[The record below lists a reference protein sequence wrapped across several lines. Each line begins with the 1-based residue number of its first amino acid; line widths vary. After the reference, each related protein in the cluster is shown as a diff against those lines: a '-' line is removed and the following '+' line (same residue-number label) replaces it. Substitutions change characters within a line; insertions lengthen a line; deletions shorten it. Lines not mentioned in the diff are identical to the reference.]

1 VARPTTFLKRTLA
14 ISGKEWMHLGR
25 DPATLLFAI
34 LMPLIMIVLFGYAVS
49 FDADHLRT
57 VVVDEDRTAES
68 RELAQHLFS
77 GTTFVSVGARATPG
91 EGERALREG
100 DAALVLVLPRGFG
113 EDLRRGREGRVQLLV
128 DAADNTTATSVL
140 SYAGRF
146 AANRN
151 DELARRAGLDPRG
164 LVEARARALFNPSMR
179 SAVFL
184 TPGLIALIMAMMG
197 VLLTAVTVAREWE
210 RGSMEQLF
218 ATPVTRGE
226 IVAGKLLPYFAIAM
240 LQFLLVLACGAAI
253 FEMPL
258 RGSMPL
264 LFGMATLFLLAMLC
278 QGLFVSSVAKNQM
291 VATQMAAL
299 SSMLPSMLLSGF
311 IAPIDNMPRPLQ
323 ILSNIVPARHFIHAL
338 RAILLRGADPS
349 IVAYDAAF
357 LAVFIVLMLVL
368 AMRAFPRSLA

>member
-1 VARPTTFLKRTLA
+1 MRASTFVKRTLA

-25 DPATLLFAI
+25 DPATMLFAI
-34 LMPLIMIVLFGYAVS
+34 LMPLVMILLFGYAVS

-57 VVVDEDRTAES
+57 VVVDDDRSAES
-68 RELAQHLFS
+68 RELSQHLFS
-77 GTTFVSVGARATPG
+77 GSTFVSVGARDTAAD
-91 EGERALREG
+91 GERALREG
-100 DAALVLVLPRGFG
+100 DAALVVVVPRGFG
-113 EDLRRGREGRVQLLV
+113 EELRRGREGRVQLLV

-140 SYAGRF
+140 SYASRF

-151 DELARRAGLDPRG
+151 DDLARRAGVDPRP
-164 LVEARARALFNPSMR
+164 LVEARARALYNPGMR

-240 LQFLLVLACGAAI
+240 LQFLLVLACGATI
-253 FEMPL
+253 FEMPM
-258 RGSMPL
+258 RGSL
-264 LFGMATLFLLAMLC
+264 VVLFGMATLFLLAMLC

-299 SSMLPSMLLSGF
+299 SSLLPSLLLSGF

-323 ILSNIVPARHFIHAL
+323 ILTNIVPARHFIHAL
-338 RAILLRGADPS
+338 RAILLRNADPS
-349 IVAYDAAF
+349 TVVPDALF
-357 LAVFIVLMLVL
+357 LAGFIVLMLVL

>member
-1 VARPTTFLKRTLA
+1 MAASTFVKRTLA
-14 ISGKEWMHLGR
+14 MSGKEWMHLGR

-34 LMPLIMIVLFGYAVS
+34 LMPIIMIVLFGYAVS

-57 VVVDEDRTAES
+57 VVVDDDRSAQS
-68 RELAQHLFS
+68 REVVAHLFS
-77 GTTFVSVGARATPG
+77 GTTFVSAGERATAAD
-91 EGERALREG
+91 GERALREG
-100 DAALVLVLPRGFG
+100 VAALVVVVPRGFG
-113 EDLRRGREGRVQLLV
+113 EEVRRGRDGRLQLLV

-146 AANRN
+146 AQNRN
-151 DELARRAGLDPRG
+151 DDLARRAGLDPRAA
-164 LVEARARALFNPSMR
+164 VEARARALFNPAMK

-218 ATPVTRGE
+218 ATPVSRGE

-240 LQFLLVLACGAAI
+240 LQFLLVLACGVAI
-253 FEMPL
+253 FDMPV
-258 RGSMPL
+258 RGSVL
-264 LFGMATLFLLAMLC
+264 VLFGMATLFLLAMLC

-299 SSMLPSMLLSGF
+299 SSMLPSLLLSGF

-323 ILSNIVPARHFIHAL
+323 VLSNVVPARHFIHAL
-338 RAILLRGADPS
+338 RALLLRGADPS
-349 IVAYDAAF
+349 IVLSDAVF
-357 LAVFIVLMLVL
+357 LAGFIVLMLVL